1 MTWALCGAVAWA
13 AGGHG
18 ACAAP
23 AASLRLEDCRLEHPL
38 RLDSIT
44 ARCGVLRVPEDA
56 GAPAGRAIDLHVAVV
71 PALDRRS
78 AAPPLFLLAGGP
90 GQSAIDLY
98 TAFAGAFA
106 GIHRSHDIVLLDQRG
121 TGRSAPLDCDYPDDL
136 GNGGGPGHAAV
147 HSDINGDTTATDTAQ
162 LRRATQECL
171 AKFGDRVRHYTTSV
185 AVQDLDAVRR
195 ALGYGVLDLY
205 AASYGTRVAQLYMR
219 RHPQAVHVV
228 ILDGVLYPEEI
239 IGPQTPLDGERALAL
254 ILARCGESRACATT
268 YPRLGE
274 ELDGLRRRFGPG
286 RVALTLDDADSGLPR
301 TVEFDRDLLNGAL
314 RLLSYGASQ
323 AALLPVL
330 IHQAAAGNLA
340 PLAAQPLMMTR
351 RIGDQLA
358 SGMQNSVICS
368 EDQPGFSAA
377 DDRAA
382 IQRTYQGTDQLDA
395 FDAICRLWP
404 KGPVDADLHAPLHSD
419 IPTLLLSGE
428 ADPVTPPAAAERAA
442 AGLTHHRHLVLAG
455 EGHGQLATGCVP
467 RLMAQFLATADPA
480 RLDAGCL
487 AGHRPPPF
495 FVKLTGPAP

>member
-1 MTWALCGAVAWA
+1 
-13 AGGHG
+13 
-18 ACAAP
+18 
-23 AASLRLEDCRLEHPL
+23 
-38 RLDSIT
+38 
-44 ARCGVLRVPEDA
+44 
-56 GAPAGRAIDLHVAVV
+56 
-71 PALDRRS
+71 
-78 AAPPLFLLAGGP
+78 
-90 GQSAIDLY
+90 
-98 TAFAGAFA
+98 
-106 GIHRSHDIVLLDQRG
+106 
-121 TGRSAPLDCDYPDDL
+121 
-136 GNGGGPGHAAV
+136 
-147 HSDINGDTTATDTAQ
+147 
-162 LRRATQECL
+162 
-171 AKFGDRVRHYTTSV
+171 
-185 AVQDLDAVRR
+185 
-195 ALGYGVLDLY
+195 
-205 AASYGTRVAQLYMR
+205 
-219 RHPQAVHVV
+219 
-228 ILDGVLYPEEI
+228 
-239 IGPQTPLDGERALAL
+239 
-254 ILARCGESRACATT
+254 
-268 YPRLGE
+268 
-274 ELDGLRRRFGPG
+274 
-286 RVALTLDDADSGLPR
+286 
-301 TVEFDRDLLNGAL
+301 
-314 RLLSYGASQ
+314 
-323 AALLPVL
+323 
-330 IHQAAAGNLA
+330 
-340 PLAAQPLMMTR
+340 MMTR